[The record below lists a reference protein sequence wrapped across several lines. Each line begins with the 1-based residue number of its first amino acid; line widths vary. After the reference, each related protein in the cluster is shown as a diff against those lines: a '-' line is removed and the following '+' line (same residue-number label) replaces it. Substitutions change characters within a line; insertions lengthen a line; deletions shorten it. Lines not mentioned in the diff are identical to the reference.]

1 MLKKETRWISHPKF
15 TNFIITK
22 SFNGKIFLKHTLF
35 CHLNHEW
42 CFPCTIQLHFRIFL
56 KNVITLISF
65 FMAVFRISGYPVKL
79 TVATQL
85 IGTICPID
93 LKTFLANDGLCSCER
108 WNLKPLFCIYSN
120 DSLVL
125 SNVRFSNFKF
135 FRFNFIS
142 KNVYKVYMGFIFFT
156 FHFCT

>member
-1 MLKKETRWISHPKF
+1 MMLSMHY
-15 TNFIITK
+15 
-22 SFNGKIFLKHTLF
+22 L
-35 CHLNHEW
+35 
-42 CFPCTIQLHFRIFL
+42 LHFRIFL

-125 SNVRFSNFKF
+125 SNVRFSNFNF

-142 KNVYKVYMGFIFFT
+142 KNVHKVYMVSYFSHFT
-156 FHFCT
+156 FVHKSQNLWCQNWLKFQPQFFPSIANELK